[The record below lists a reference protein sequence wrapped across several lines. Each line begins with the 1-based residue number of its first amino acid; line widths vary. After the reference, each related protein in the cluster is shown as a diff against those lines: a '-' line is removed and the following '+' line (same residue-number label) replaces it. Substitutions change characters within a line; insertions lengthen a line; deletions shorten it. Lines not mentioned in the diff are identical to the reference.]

1 MDNLNKYYKSKNK
14 FTTTINTAYENID
27 FKKLQPYDNSSDE
40 ILVLIHRSENIYSKK
55 NHRKFCNFL
64 ELLNKKY
71 PKKNFMDFTSIY
83 KKQLIS
89 INCLVQFKFYINF

>member
-40 ILVLIHRSENIYSKK
+40 ILVLIHRSENIYSK
-55 NHRKFCNFL
+55 RILEILQFL
-64 ELLNKKY
+64 R
-71 PKKNFMDFTSIY
+71 T
-83 KKQLIS
+83 
-89 INCLVQFKFYINF
+89 FK